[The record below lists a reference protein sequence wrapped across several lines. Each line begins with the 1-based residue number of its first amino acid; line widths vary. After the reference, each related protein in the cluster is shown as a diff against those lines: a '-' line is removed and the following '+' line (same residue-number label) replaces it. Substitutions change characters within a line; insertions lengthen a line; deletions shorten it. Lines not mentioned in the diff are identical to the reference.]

1 MSSGI
6 DRFFSSGID
15 RFSYSGIGGF
25 LWEVQSLEAFV
36 QTLHL
41 QLASKEGPV
50 EGLEMTFVTIT
61 DFGNTFM
68 TVREVWLRGLATFLP
83 RGITKFTKYTKI
95 AKYTKFTKGF
105 PIPISNT

>member
-1 MSSGI
+1 MCI
-6 DRFFSSGID
+6 CVCVCVCV
-15 RFSYSGIGGF
+15 SGIGGF

-61 DFGNTFM
+61 
-68 TVREVWLRGLATFLP
+68 EHE
-83 RGITKFTKYTKI
+83 
-95 AKYTKFTKGF
+95 
-105 PIPISNT
+105 